1 MKAWLLELLA
11 KTKDNQAAKALAI
24 IAIAV
29 WGGGYSLSEIPIE
42 PWGTLVQG
50 VGALIG
56 VIALVVVG
64 KSKPKDAQAPQA
76 PKEPGP

>member
-1 MKAWLLELLA
+1 VKAWLLELLA
-11 KTKDNQAAKALAI
+11 KTKDNPVAKALAV

-29 WGGGYSLSEIPIE
+29 WGGGYSLSEVPIE

-50 VGALIG
+50 IGALVG

-64 KSKPKDAQAPQA
+64 KAK
-76 PKEPGP
+76 PKEPQ

>member
-1 MKAWLLELLA
+1 MKAWLLELLQ
-11 KTKDNQAAKALAI
+11 KTKDNPVAKVLAI

-29 WGGGYSLSEIPIE
+29 WGGGYSLSEVPIE

-50 VGALIG
+50 LGALIG

-64 KSKPKDAQAPQA
+64 KSKPKDAPPAEA